1 MQTQPE
7 LILYDYLNENGNNEF
22 KEWTEKLQKSERAK
36 LNVKLDMLASKGSE
50 LFPEILTGTPTAGI
64 LKLRVKGKVQLRPML
79 CKGPVNKEHEFTLLI
94 GATERDSKFVPRK
107 SDEKANNRKKIIIEN
122 PKRRCSH
129 ERVS

>member
-1 MQTQPE
+1 MQTTPKFT
-7 LILYDYLNENGNNEF
+7 LYDYLNEKGNNEF
-22 KEWTEKLQKSERAK
+22 KEWTKKLQKFERAK
-36 LNVKLDMLASKGSE
+36 LNVRLDMLSLQGSG

-79 CKGPVNKEHEFTLLI
+79 CKGPIKIEHEFTLLI

-107 SDEKANNRKKIIIEN
+107 ADEKANDRKKIIIEN